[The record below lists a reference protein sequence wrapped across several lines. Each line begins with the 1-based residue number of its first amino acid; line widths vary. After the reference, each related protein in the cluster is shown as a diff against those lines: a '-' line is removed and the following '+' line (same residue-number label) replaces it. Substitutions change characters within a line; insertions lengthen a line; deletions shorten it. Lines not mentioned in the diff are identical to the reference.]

1 MGQRGNIMDK
11 FENAGIDVDEA
22 DPRYENPRI
31 QAAYDWA
38 CEWLCDCEAAARIC
52 DQCDAYGSTVVSV
65 TADEWYSERVC
76 TVNRATRTI
85 TLREQWDRSNTTL
98 RHVREFLAQCCN
110 ERFAHTS
117 KRQLIAAVR
126 SGRRIHRWP
135 IVLG

>member
-1 MGQRGNIMDK
+1 MLLELKAVHSNQKGFYGKACVHQVNSYI
-11 FENAGIDVDEA
+11 IDL
-22 DPRYENPRI
+22 YS
-31 QAAYDWA
+31 YD
-38 CEWLCDCEAAARIC
+38 
-52 DQCDAYGSTVVSV
+52 T
-65 TADEWYSERVC
+65 RVC

-110 ERFAHTS
+110 ERFAHVS